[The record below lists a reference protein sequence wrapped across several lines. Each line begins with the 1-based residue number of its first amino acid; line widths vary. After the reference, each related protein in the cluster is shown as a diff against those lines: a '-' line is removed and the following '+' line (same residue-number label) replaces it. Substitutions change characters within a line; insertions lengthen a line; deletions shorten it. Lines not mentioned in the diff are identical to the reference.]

1 LAAADLSSTV
11 PQVRARPL
19 GANLGREAAGVPSY
33 REAKGGAFDSFHHK
47 RPAHAS
53 QTSNRTCATIFPDLS
68 QPRCAN
74 PNQGHPGRAK
84 PIPINSLITI
94 S

>member
-1 LAAADLSSTV
+1 MAARCPRFAPALWALTW
-11 PQVRARPL
+11 A
-19 GANLGREAAGVPSY
+19 GRWAGGSY

-53 QTSNRTCATIFPDLS
+53 QTPKRTCAKIFPDLS

-84 PIPINSLITI
+84 LIAINSLVNI